1 MLASFETFAYTTVS
15 AFKIAPVRLF
25 DAVFPTTITMLF
37 VIVFAFGLHREIENE
52 PVYD

>member
-1 MLASFETFAYTTVS
+1 MKKLSASCLPTTVS

-25 DAVFPTTITMLF
+25 DAVFPTMITMLF
-37 VIVFAFGLHREIENE
+37 FIVFALGLHREIENE